1 MFYKYVCMDSKGLLL
16 WKQFLECGSKFENN
30 RGTKKEFPERII
42 GEFKSIIDLRLQWNV
57 TYQIS
62 S

>member
-1 MFYKYVCMDSKGLLL
+1 MDSKGLLL